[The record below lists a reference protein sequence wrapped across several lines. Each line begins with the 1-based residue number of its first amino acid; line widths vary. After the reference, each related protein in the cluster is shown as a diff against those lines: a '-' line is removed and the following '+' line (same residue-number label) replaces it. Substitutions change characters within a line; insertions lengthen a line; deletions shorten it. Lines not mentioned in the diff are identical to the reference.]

1 MPSPGLFVEAPS
13 PAALMPS
20 MVCLQAADEAILVL
34 APMLLLMNQ
43 DPLVFRSL
51 SERRRYAPLVL
62 ALTAYLTFSAVT
74 GAFQAAGA
82 ASERSPFVMEQKQPS
97 GAWLLV
103 KNLVLLALAF
113 PNHALFLRVRP
124 MPAIHPLHAC
134 KYLLRQP
141 FSWITSSRLALGCS

>member
-1 MPSPGLFVEAPS
+1 MPSLGLLVETPLS
-13 PAALMPS
+13 VALMPS

-82 ASERSPFVMEQKQPS
+82 ASERSPFVMEQKRPS

-103 KNLVLLALAF
+103 KNLVLLALPF
-113 PNHALFLRVRP
+113 PSHALFLRVRS
-124 MPAIHPLHAC
+124 MPAIYHMHAC
-134 KYLLRQP
+134 KCLLRQP
-141 FSWITSSRLALGCS
+141 LSWSSSSRLAHGCS